1 MPSDVHHRDYLRAK
15 YSARTYYVLMKT
27 LQTTLVC
34 ESSDVAEFRLHTIR
48 HYYQYGI
55 KSTLNAF
62 KIKRST
68 FYGWKREYERSRKN
82 AGSLIPCSTKPNH
95 VRRMQTDW
103 RIIEFIKQM
112 RKEYGNIGK
121 NMIKPFLDA
130 YTQKLSIPAISS
142 TAIGKVIKRRKLTF
156 EKRVYIQRKF
166 KFKKLRTRKSPRVNK
181 PGFIQ
186 MDSIVVYIN
195 KERHLFMSIMDIY
208 TKYALVEYV
217 ESLNTISAR
226 KVFLQFQRINPTPMK
241 LHGLTPVVSSNSSAS
256 EIRRSITLR
265 LSFDKLRIRSGYP
278 QYRIHPRVYTRGFLR
293 RRINIIQTDNG
304 SEFLGEF
311 HKEMERQ
318 NITHQFIYPRMCKIN
333 GFIER
338 FNRTVQE
345 EFILRNDEIYYDI
358 PSFKDKLTKYLSW
371 YNYRRPHSSLR
382 YVSPVTFINS
392 WSPKSG

>member
-1 MPSDVHHRDYLRAK
+1 SDSFIKKESLMPSDVHHRDYLRAK

-226 KVFLQFQRINPTPMK
+226 KVFLQFQRINPTP
-241 LHGLTPVVSSNSSAS
+241 
-256 EIRRSITLR
+256 
-265 LSFDKLRIRSGYP
+265 
-278 QYRIHPRVYTRGFLR
+278 
-293 RRINIIQTDNG
+293 INIIQTDNG

-382 YVSPVTFINS
+382 YVSPVTFI
-392 WSPKSG
+392 

>member
-1 MPSDVHHRDYLRAK
+1 
-15 YSARTYYVLMKT
+15 MK
-27 LQTTLVC
+27 
-34 ESSDVAEFRLHTIR
+34 F
-48 HYYQYGI
+48 
-55 KSTLNAF
+55 
-62 KIKRST
+62 
-68 FYGWKREYERSRKN
+68 
-82 AGSLIPCSTKPNH
+82 
-95 VRRMQTDW
+95 
-103 RIIEFIKQM
+103 
-112 RKEYGNIGK
+112 
-121 NMIKPFLDA
+121 
-130 YTQKLSIPAISS
+130 
-142 TAIGKVIKRRKLTF
+142 
-156 EKRVYIQRKF
+156 
-166 KFKKLRTRKSPRVNK
+166 
-181 PGFIQ
+181 
-186 MDSIVVYIN
+186 
-195 KERHLFMSIMDIY
+195 
-208 TKYALVEYV
+208 
-217 ESLNTISAR
+217 
-226 KVFLQFQRINPTPMK
+226 
-241 LHGLTPVVSSNSSAS
+241 HGLTPVVSSNSSAS

-311 HKEMERQ
+311 HKEMKRQ